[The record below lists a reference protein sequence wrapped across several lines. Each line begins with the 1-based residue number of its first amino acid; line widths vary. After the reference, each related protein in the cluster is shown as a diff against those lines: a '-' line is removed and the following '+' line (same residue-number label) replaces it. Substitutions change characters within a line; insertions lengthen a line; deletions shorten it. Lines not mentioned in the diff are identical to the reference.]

1 MFDPFK
7 FPGLRYVEDI
17 SIEGINNGEPLPLFE
32 CIAPKDRPG
41 INTREGWMR
50 ACIERNTQAFRDEF
64 GREPLNYEEVQS
76 WVRTITGRDRGESY
90 ATA

>member
-17 SIEGINNGEPLPLFE
+17 SIEGINNGDPLPLFE
-32 CIAPKDRPG
+32 FVAPKGRPG
-41 INTREGWMR
+41 INTCEGWER
-50 ACIERNTQAFRDEF
+50 ACEENNTRAFVREF
-64 GREPLNYEEVQS
+64 GREPDNYNEVRK
-76 WVRTITGRDRGESY
+76 WVSSITGREKRESY